1 MPSPC
6 PRTAPRAF
14 TYGSDVA
21 ERVTTRARRDGSK
34 QIRHLARDSRR
45 SAHGRRGLTLVAGVE
60 DGMHLAVAILLL
72 VAAGAMMVH
81 AVDDFITSDAH
92 FAERTTAAINSVLF
106 VIIVME
112 ILRTVVA
119 HFDDAGLQLKPF
131 LIIGI
136 ISAVRHLLTVGA
148 QISLG
153 AETDAEHFRR
163 TQVELGVNAA
173 AVVALLVGL
182 VMVWRSERAAPDSP

>member
-136 ISAVRHLLTVGA
+136 ISAVRHILTVGA
-148 QISLG
+148 KVSLG
-153 AETDAEHFRR
+153 ATASPSEFRK
-163 TQVELGVNAA
+163 TQIELGVNAA
-173 AVVALLVGL
+173 VVLALVVGL
-182 VMVWRSERAAPDSP
+182 ILIRRTDP